1 MMRTLGAMA
10 LTAGLFAATAAPAS
24 AEKYDISTFTCRDLA
39 EAMSSGSKD
48 DQYGMSVILYWLAG
62 YNATDEQ
69 GTVIYFSSLE
79 KDFENTLDYCAKNP
93 NIGVVTASAKF
104 MGENASAP
112 TGEPVDL
119 QTLKCEKL
127 AKTTKDDEEGL
138 GQILMWLA
146 GYHADAN
153 DEDMIF
159 DSAAFTKSATE
170 IGEYCRDNSQVG
182 FFTTAEKFMSAE

>member
-1 MMRTLGAMA
+1 MMRTLGAMAA
-10 LTAGLFAATAAPAS
+10 LTAGLFAATAASAS

-48 DQYGMSVILYWLAG
+48 EQYGMSVILYWLAG

-79 KDFENTLDYCAKNP
+79 KDFANTLEYCAKNP

-104 MGENASAP
+104 MGENASP
-112 TGEPVDL
+112 STGEPVDL
-119 QTLKCEKL
+119 STLKCEKL
-127 AKTTKDDEEGL
+127 AKTTKDDQEGL

-146 GYHADAN
+146 GYHAYTN
-153 DEDMIF
+153 EDMIF

-170 IGEYCRDNSQVG
+170 IGDYCRDNSQVG